1 MRGIPSMVEVVVGD
15 PLPLYRLE
23 ILKELIR
30 KAALRK
36 LARMNKSI
44 KDAA

>member
-1 MRGIPSMVEVVVGD
+1 MRGIPFKVEVVVSG

-23 ILKELIR
+23 ILKDLIR

-36 LARMNKSI
+36 LAAMRKSVR
-44 KDAA
+44 DAA